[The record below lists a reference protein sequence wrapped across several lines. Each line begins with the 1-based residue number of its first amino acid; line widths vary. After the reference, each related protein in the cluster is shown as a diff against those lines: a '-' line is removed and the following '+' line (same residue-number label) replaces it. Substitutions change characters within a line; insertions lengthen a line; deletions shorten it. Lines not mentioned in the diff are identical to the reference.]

1 MGDDQVLEEQQQNQI
16 EALIAQ
22 EAPGKES
29 DEAADSLQATLEAM
43 NDGDL
48 LELIQ
53 QAYRED
59 PDANSVLLQKA
70 TTVLEGRGKGEAA
83 EEKVTAIRSEN
94 YRELLGEFL
103 GGELYELLSE
113 QTNEEA
119 LLEHGKSALDGALG
133 AVSDLVG
140 KSGLEGD
147 QEAALAKFADA
158 LATDGLAEV
167 EKFLESEKGAAL
179 LGKISRWVDDHPG
192 YVLLIGILAAAGAVA
207 ADLDIP
213 KLKSKFKIT
222 KGLTA
227 GIAADLGSIR
237 HIALESVKLD
247 LKYVRGQFSASAEV
261 LHEDGKGQSYQGS
274 LRYGDKE
281 NFVETT
287 GALDPEGKLVIGLN
301 AAIKAGLL
309 TASASGQSKVDE
321 NEHTGTVDVKYG
333 TEDANIGTTGT
344 VDAAGNLT
352 LDVGAHINQGMFSGD
367 VTGQY
372 GSENGEYELG
382 SALRYGSED
391 RNVSLGNT
399 WDGQHLDTELQ
410 GNYRVNQGFGLDL
423 NLRNNQEGTFG
434 ELGGTNYFPG
444 GSNRSYVGT
453 GEQGVFGGNQFKYQ
467 QGNTSVG
474 LDTQDVGLD
483 GSVDSLSVSL
493 GLQPSELAK
502 FSLDYGRSLEGAESA
517 HAMVELAGDNS
528 SGSVNYGY
536 EEGQHRLGGSY
547 KTSFAENWET
557 DIAATY
563 NLTANDLER
572 VSLGLGFRDPDEFR
586 AFSLNFSREIK
597 GDHTETEL
605 STMFEATLGKFMIRN
620 TLSTSFQDSTWQG
633 GQNTTHVARPINNNW
648 TAIAGSTFQYDAANG
663 GGFNAI
669 PQIGLQYKQIPI
681 TVGYDINAK
690 APVIGI
696 TIPFGRR

>member
-22 EAPGKES
+22 EAPGKDS

-59 PDANSVLLQKA
+59 PENNSLLLQKA
-70 TTVLEGRGKGEAA
+70 TSVLEGRGKGDAA
-83 EEKVTAIRSEN
+83 SDQIKTIRSEN

-103 GGELYELLSE
+103 GGELYDLLAD

-133 AVSDLVG
+133 SIEGLVG
-140 KSGLEGD
+140 MAGLEGD
-147 QEAALAKFADA
+147 QEAHLTKFAEA

-179 LGKISRWVDDHPG
+179 LGKISRWVDEHPG
-192 YVLLIGILAAAGAVA
+192 YVLLIGVLAAAGAVA

-213 KLKSKFKIT
+213 ALKAKFNLT
-222 KGLTA
+222 EGLSA
-227 GIAADLGSIR
+227 EVAAELGSIR
-237 HIALESVKLD
+237 HIALESAKLD
-247 LKYVRGQFSASAEV
+247 LKYVRGQFTATAGVE
-261 LHEDGKGQSYQGS
+261 HEAGKGQSYSGS
-274 LRYGDKE
+274 LRYGDEE
-281 NFVETT
+281 NFIETT

-301 AAIKAGLL
+301 AAIRAGLL
-309 TASASGQSKVDE
+309 TATATGQSKVDE
-321 NEHTGTVDVKYG
+321 EEHTGAIEVKYG
-333 TEDANIGTTGT
+333 TEDANIGTSGT
-344 VDAAGNLT
+344 VDAEGNLT
-352 LDVGAHINQGMFSGD
+352 LDVSSHLEQGMFSGD

-372 GSENGEYELG
+372 GTENDDYQLG
-382 SALRYGSED
+382 SSLRYGTED
-391 RNVSLGNT
+391 RNLTLGNT

-410 GNYRVNQGFGLDL
+410 GNYRLNQGFGLDL
-423 NLRNNQEGTFG
+423 NMRDNQEGTFG
-434 ELGGTNYFPG
+434 ALGSTNYFEG
-444 GSNRSYVGT
+444 GSHRSYIGN
-453 GEQGVFGGNQFKYQ
+453 GEQGMYGGNTLNYA
-467 QGNTSVG
+467 QGGTSIG
-474 LDTQDVGLD
+474 LDTKDQGLD
-483 GSVDSLSVSL
+483 GSVDAISLSL
-493 GLQPSELAK
+493 GLQPSELAR
-502 FSLDYGRSLEGAESA
+502 FSLDYGRSLDGAESA
-517 HAMVELAGDNS
+517 HAMVELAGDS
-528 SGSVNYGY
+528 HSGSVSYGL
-536 EEGQHRLGGSY
+536 EEGQQRLGGTY
-547 KTSFAENWET
+547 KSTFAENWEA

-563 NLTANDLER
+563 NLTANDLES

-586 AFSLNFSREIK
+586 AFSLDFSRGIK

-605 STMFEATLGKFMIRN
+605 STMFEANLGKFMIRN
-620 TLSTSFQDSTWQG
+620 TLSTGFQDSTWRG
-633 GQNTTHVARPINNNW
+633 VENTTHVARPINNNW
-648 TAIAGSTFQYDAANG
+648 TAIAGSTLQYDNLNG

-669 PQIGLQYKQIPI
+669 PQVGVQYKQIPI
-681 TVGYDINAK
+681 TIGYDINAR